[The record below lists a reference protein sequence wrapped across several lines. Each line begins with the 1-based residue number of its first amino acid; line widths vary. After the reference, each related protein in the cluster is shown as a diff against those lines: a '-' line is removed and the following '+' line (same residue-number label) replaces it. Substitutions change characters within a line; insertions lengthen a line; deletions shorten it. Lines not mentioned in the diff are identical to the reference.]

1 MRHKTDVV
9 FASLS
14 LWSSQI
20 NAAATLAELRY
31 SMDQSWVSKVGGE
44 IVTESDLKVIF
55 FTFAINNHQCRLE

>member
-14 LWSSQI
+14 LWPSQI